1 MTGDEQAVK
10 VEHEYPFD
18 KNTFQKKEQDMDNGM
33 KITAGLGSI
42 DEYERFVQAGADE
55 FSVAMYPFPGRK
67 NTAQ

>member
-1 MTGDEQAVK
+1 ME
-10 VEHEYPFD
+10 
-18 KNTFQKKEQDMDNGM
+18 NSM

-42 DEYERFVQAGADE
+42 DEYDVLCRQEQMN